1 MISAATLNSEL
12 INKIAQDFAQA
23 TSLAVVVVNIHG
35 DEISELFNFT
45 PFCQMMRQHPQ
56 LSTRCRM
63 SDRCG
68 GLEASKSD
76 QPCIYRCHAGLTDF
90 SIPLVIAGHLV
101 GFVLCGQVRLRNDDV
116 DLVDILNVDD
126 CWQADPELLN
136 EFRKVP
142 EMDYSRVMASADLL
156 KLIVEN
162 CLKKQLNFVVIKENK
177 SQSDSLRQ
185 TRAPGPHDNKMKKAL
200 RYIDAHLSDDLR
212 LEDVAS
218 HVYLSPYYFSKLFKK
233 YHGIG
238 FNAWVNQQRMASA
251 RELLCHSDWS
261 IASIA
266 RNLGFS
272 QTSYFC
278 KVFRQTYQVTPQ
290 VYRQQVSDNAAMEQA
305 INAEIQSL
313 IAACQRCPAKVVLV
327 TNEVGMGIVPESRLA
342 RHFRDIAGRVNQQ
355 LAAAAN
361 EVWLVVSGIGVKIK

>member
-1 MISAATLNSEL
+1 MISASALNSEL

-23 TSLAVVVVNIHG
+23 TGLAVVVVNIHG
-35 DEISELFNFT
+35 EEISELFNFT
-45 PFCQMMRQHPQ
+45 PFCQLMRQDPQ
-56 LSTRCRM
+56 HSARCRM

-68 GLEASKSD
+68 GLEASKSN

-101 GFVLCGQVRLRNDDV
+101 GFVLCGQVRLRNDV
-116 DLVDILNVDD
+116 ELVDILGIDDRWQDDPALMMAFENVP
-126 CWQADPELLN
+126 Q
-136 EFRKVP
+136 
-142 EMDYSRVMASADLL
+142 MDYSRVMASADLL

-162 CLKKQLNFVVIKENK
+162 YLKKQLNFVVIKDQQQATDAHR
-177 SQSDSLRQ
+177 SGRAQS
-185 TRAPGPHDNKMKKAL
+185 PHDSKMKKAL
-200 RYIDAHLSDDLR
+200 RYIDAHLSDELR
-212 LEDVAS
+212 LEEVAA

-238 FNAWVNQQRMASA
+238 FNAWVNRQRMASA
-251 RELLCHSDWS
+251 REMLCHSDWS

-290 VYRQQVSDNAAMEQA
+290 AFRLQINDNER
-305 INAEIQSL
+305 AE
-313 IAACQRCPAKVVLV
+313 
-327 TNEVGMGIVPESRLA
+327 
-342 RHFRDIAGRVNQQ
+342 
-355 LAAAAN
+355 
-361 EVWLVVSGIGVKIK
+361 

>member
-1 MISAATLNSEL
+1 MISASTLNSEL

-45 PFCQMMRQHPQ
+45 PFCQLMRQHPEH
-56 LSTRCRM
+56 SGRCRM

-68 GLEASKSD
+68 GLEASKKD
-76 QPCIYRCHAGLTDF
+76 QLCIYRCHAGLTDF

-101 GFVLCGQVRLRNDDV
+101 GFVLCGQVRLSNDV
-116 DLVDILNVDD
+116 ELVDILNVDD
-126 CWQADPELLN
+126 RWQDDPALVQA
-136 EFRKVP
+136 FRDVP
-142 EMDYSRVMASADLL
+142 EMDYSRVIASADLL

-162 CLKKQLNFVVIKENK
+162 CLKKQLNFVVIKDNP
-177 SQSDSLRQ
+177 SQNDPAQAS
-185 TRAPGPHDNKMKKAL
+185 RAPSPHDGKMKKAL
-200 RYIDAHLSDDLR
+200 RYIDAHLSDELR
-212 LEDVAS
+212 LEDVAA

-233 YHGIG
+233 YQGIG

-251 RELLCHSDWS
+251 KELLCHSDWS

-290 VYRQQVSDNAAMEQA
+290 AFRQQIRLRSGVSELQLPCFTAVR
-305 INAEIQSL
+305 AEIALMSGG
-313 IAACQRCPAKVVLV
+313 AFAV
-327 TNEVGMGIVPESRLA
+327 THHP
-342 RHFRDIAGRVNQQ
+342 
-355 LAAAAN
+355 
-361 EVWLVVSGIGVKIK
+361 VSS

>member
-1 MISAATLNSEL
+1 MISASTLNSEL

-45 PFCQMMRQHPQ
+45 PFCQLMRQHPEH
-56 LSTRCRM
+56 SGRCRM

-68 GLEASKSD
+68 GLEASKKD
-76 QPCIYRCHAGLTDF
+76 QLCIYRCHAGLTDF

-101 GFVLCGQVRLRNDDV
+101 GFVLCGQVRLSNDV
-116 DLVDILNVDD
+116 ELVDILNVDD
-126 CWQADPELLN
+126 RWQDDPAQ
-136 EFRKVP
+136 
-142 EMDYSRVMASADLL
+142 AS
-156 KLIVEN
+156 
-162 CLKKQLNFVVIKENK
+162 
-177 SQSDSLRQ
+177 
-185 TRAPGPHDNKMKKAL
+185 RAPSPHDGKMKKAL
-200 RYIDAHLSDDLR
+200 RYIDAHLSDELR
-212 LEDVAS
+212 LEDVAT

-233 YHGIG
+233 YQGIG

-251 RELLCHSDWS
+251 KELLCHSDWS

-290 VYRQQVSDNAAMEQA
+290 AFRQQ
-305 INAEIQSL
+305 INAGSQ
-313 IAACQRCPAKVVLV
+313 
-327 TNEVGMGIVPESRLA
+327 TES
-342 RHFRDIAGRVNQQ
+342 F
-355 LAAAAN
+355 
-361 EVWLVVSGIGVKIK
+361 

>member
-56 LSTRCRM
+56 LSIRCRM

-68 GLEASKSD
+68 GLESSKSD

-90 SIPLVIAGHLV
+90 SIPLVISGHLV

-177 SQSDSLRQ
+177 SHSDSVRQ
-185 TRAPGPHDNKMKKAL
+185 TRTPNPHDIKMKKAL

-290 VYRQQVSDNAAMEQA
+290 VYRQQISENTAAETA
-305 INAEIQSL
+305 
-313 IAACQRCPAKVVLV
+313 
-327 TNEVGMGIVPESRLA
+327 
-342 RHFRDIAGRVNQQ
+342 
-355 LAAAAN
+355 
-361 EVWLVVSGIGVKIK
+361 

>member
-1 MISAATLNSEL
+1 MISASALNSEL

-23 TSLAVVVVNIHG
+23 TGLAVVVVNIHG

-45 PFCQMMRQHPQ
+45 PFCQLMRQHPQ
-56 LSTRCRM
+56 HSTRCRM

-101 GFVLCGQVRLRNDDV
+101 GFVLCGQVRLSNDV
-116 DLVDILNVDD
+116 ELVDILNVDD
-126 CWQADPELLN
+126 RWQADPELLN
-136 EFRKVP
+136 EFRNVP
-142 EMDYSRVMASADLL
+142 EMDYSRVIASADLL

-162 CLKKQLNFVVIKENK
+162 CLKKQLNFVVIKDNPQQSEANK
-177 SQSDSLRQ
+177 TARGPS
-185 TRAPGPHDNKMKKAL
+185 PHDSKMKKAL
-200 RYIDAHLSDDLR
+200 RDIDAHLSDDLR

-233 YHGIG
+233 YQGIG
-238 FNAWVNQQRMASA
+238 FNAWVNRQRMVSA

-290 VYRQQVSDNAAMEQA
+290 AYRQQ
-305 INAEIQSL
+305 INENSHPPSI
-313 IAACQRCPAKVVLV
+313 
-327 TNEVGMGIVPESRLA
+327 
-342 RHFRDIAGRVNQQ
+342 
-355 LAAAAN
+355 
-361 EVWLVVSGIGVKIK
+361 

>member
-35 DEISELFNFT
+35 DEISELFNLT

-177 SQSDSLRQ
+177 SRSDSVRQ
-185 TRAPGPHDNKMKKAL
+185 TRAPNPHDNKMKKAL

-290 VYRQQVSDNAAMEQA
+290 VYRQQVSENAAMET
-305 INAEIQSL
+305 
-313 IAACQRCPAKVVLV
+313 V
-327 TNEVGMGIVPESRLA
+327 
-342 RHFRDIAGRVNQQ
+342 
-355 LAAAAN
+355 
-361 EVWLVVSGIGVKIK
+361 

>member
-1 MISAATLNSEL
+1 MISASTLNSEL

-45 PFCQMMRQHPQ
+45 PFCQLMRQHPQ
-56 LSTRCRM
+56 HSIRCRM

-101 GFVLCGQVRLRNDDV
+101 GFVLCGQVRLRNDDDV

-126 CWQADPELLN
+126 RWQADPELLN
-136 EFRKVP
+136 EFRNVP

-162 CLKKQLNFVVIKENK
+162 CLKKQLNFVVIK
-177 SQSDSLRQ
+177 DSAQPAEPARP
-185 TRAPGPHDNKMKKAL
+185 TRTASPHDSKMKKAL

-233 YHGIG
+233 YQGIG

-290 VYRQQVSDNAAMEQA
+290 AYRQK
-305 INAEIQSL
+305 INENLPAES
-313 IAACQRCPAKVVLV
+313 A
-327 TNEVGMGIVPESRLA
+327 
-342 RHFRDIAGRVNQQ
+342 
-355 LAAAAN
+355 
-361 EVWLVVSGIGVKIK
+361 

>member
-1 MISAATLNSEL
+1 MISASTLNSEL

-45 PFCQMMRQHPQ
+45 PFCQLMRQHPEH
-56 LSTRCRM
+56 SGRCRM

-68 GLEASKSD
+68 GLEASKKD
-76 QPCIYRCHAGLTDF
+76 QLCIYRCHAGLTDF

-101 GFVLCGQVRLRNDDV
+101 GFVLCGQVRLSNDV
-116 DLVDILNVDD
+116 ELVDILNVDD
-126 CWQADPELLN
+126 RWQDDPAQ
-136 EFRKVP
+136 
-142 EMDYSRVMASADLL
+142 AS
-156 KLIVEN
+156 
-162 CLKKQLNFVVIKENK
+162 
-177 SQSDSLRQ
+177 
-185 TRAPGPHDNKMKKAL
+185 RAPSPHDGKMKKAL
-200 RYIDAHLSDDLR
+200 RYIDAHLSDELR
-212 LEDVAS
+212 LEDVAA

-233 YHGIG
+233 YQGIG

-251 RELLCHSDWS
+251 KELLCHSDWS

-290 VYRQQVSDNAAMEQA
+290 AFRQQ
-305 INAEIQSL
+305 INAGSQ
-313 IAACQRCPAKVVLV
+313 
-327 TNEVGMGIVPESRLA
+327 TES
-342 RHFRDIAGRVNQQ
+342 F
-355 LAAAAN
+355 
-361 EVWLVVSGIGVKIK
+361 

>member
-45 PFCQMMRQHPQ
+45 SFCQMMRRHPQ

-177 SQSDSLRQ
+177 PYSDPLRQ
-185 TRAPGPHDNKMKKAL
+185 TRTPNPHDNKMKKAL

-233 YHGIG
+233 YHGID

-290 VYRQQVSDNAAMEQA
+290 VYRQQISENTAAETA
-305 INAEIQSL
+305 
-313 IAACQRCPAKVVLV
+313 
-327 TNEVGMGIVPESRLA
+327 
-342 RHFRDIAGRVNQQ
+342 
-355 LAAAAN
+355 
-361 EVWLVVSGIGVKIK
+361 

>member
-56 LSTRCRM
+56 LRTRCRM

-156 KLIVEN
+156 NLIVEN

-177 SQSDSLRQ
+177 SQSDSVRQ
-185 TRAPGPHDNKMKKAL
+185 TRAPNPHDNKMKKAL

-290 VYRQQVSDNAAMEQA
+290 VYRQQVSENAAMET
-305 INAEIQSL
+305 
-313 IAACQRCPAKVVLV
+313 V
-327 TNEVGMGIVPESRLA
+327 
-342 RHFRDIAGRVNQQ
+342 
-355 LAAAAN
+355 
-361 EVWLVVSGIGVKIK
+361 

>member
-35 DEISELFNFT
+35 DEISELFNFA

-101 GFVLCGQVRLRNDDV
+101 GFVLCGQVRLRNEDV

-177 SQSDSLRQ
+177 SQSDSVRQ
-185 TRAPGPHDNKMKKAL
+185 TRAPNPHDNKMKKAL

-290 VYRQQVSDNAAMEQA
+290 VYRQQVSENAAMET
-305 INAEIQSL
+305 
-313 IAACQRCPAKVVLV
+313 V
-327 TNEVGMGIVPESRLA
+327 
-342 RHFRDIAGRVNQQ
+342 
-355 LAAAAN
+355 
-361 EVWLVVSGIGVKIK
+361 

>member
-45 PFCQMMRQHPQ
+45 SFCQMMRRHPQ

-116 DLVDILNVDD
+116 YLVDILNVDD

-177 SQSDSLRQ
+177 PYSDPLRQ
-185 TRAPGPHDNKMKKAL
+185 TRTPNPHDNKMKKAL

-290 VYRQQVSDNAAMEQA
+290 VYRQQISENTAAETA
-305 INAEIQSL
+305 
-313 IAACQRCPAKVVLV
+313 
-327 TNEVGMGIVPESRLA
+327 
-342 RHFRDIAGRVNQQ
+342 
-355 LAAAAN
+355 
-361 EVWLVVSGIGVKIK
+361 

>member
-1 MISAATLNSEL
+1 
-12 INKIAQDFAQA
+12 
-23 TSLAVVVVNIHG
+23 
-35 DEISELFNFT
+35 
-45 PFCQMMRQHPQ
+45 
-56 LSTRCRM
+56 
-63 SDRCG
+63 
-68 GLEASKSD
+68 
-76 QPCIYRCHAGLTDF
+76 
-90 SIPLVIAGHLV
+90 
-101 GFVLCGQVRLRNDDV
+101 
-116 DLVDILNVDD
+116 
-126 CWQADPELLN
+126 
-136 EFRKVP
+136 
-142 EMDYSRVMASADLL
+142 MASADLL

-177 SQSDSLRQ
+177 LYSDPLRQ
-185 TRAPGPHDNKMKKAL
+185 TRTPNPHDNKMKKAL

-290 VYRQQVSDNAAMEQA
+290 VYRQQISENTAAETA
-305 INAEIQSL
+305 
-313 IAACQRCPAKVVLV
+313 
-327 TNEVGMGIVPESRLA
+327 
-342 RHFRDIAGRVNQQ
+342 
-355 LAAAAN
+355 
-361 EVWLVVSGIGVKIK
+361 

>member
-1 MISAATLNSEL
+1 MISASTLNSEL

-45 PFCQMMRQHPQ
+45 PFCQLMRQHPEH
-56 LSTRCRM
+56 

-68 GLEASKSD
+68 GLEASKKD
-76 QPCIYRCHAGLTDF
+76 QLCIYRCHAGLTDF

-101 GFVLCGQVRLRNDDV
+101 GFVLCGQVRLSNDV
-116 DLVDILNVDD
+116 ELVDILNVDD
-126 CWQADPELLN
+126 RWQDDPAQ
-136 EFRKVP
+136 
-142 EMDYSRVMASADLL
+142 AS
-156 KLIVEN
+156 
-162 CLKKQLNFVVIKENK
+162 
-177 SQSDSLRQ
+177 
-185 TRAPGPHDNKMKKAL
+185 RAPSPHDGKMKKAL
-200 RYIDAHLSDDLR
+200 RYIDAHLSDELR
-212 LEDVAS
+212 LEDVAA

-233 YHGIG
+233 YQGIG

-251 RELLCHSDWS
+251 KELLCHSDWS

-290 VYRQQVSDNAAMEQA
+290 AFRQQ
-305 INAEIQSL
+305 INAGSQ
-313 IAACQRCPAKVVLV
+313 
-327 TNEVGMGIVPESRLA
+327 TES
-342 RHFRDIAGRVNQQ
+342 F
-355 LAAAAN
+355 
-361 EVWLVVSGIGVKIK
+361 

>member
-177 SQSDSLRQ
+177 FQSDSVRQ
-185 TRAPGPHDNKMKKAL
+185 TRAPNPHDNKMKKAL

-218 HVYLSPYYFSKLFKK
+218 HVYLSPYYFSKIFKEETGENFIEYLTRVRIDKAKELLVDANVSVKEAGIQSGYSDPNYFSRIFKK
-233 YHGIG
+233 QMDMTPSEYK
-238 FNAWVNQQRMASA
+238 A
-251 RELLCHSDWS
+251 RY
-261 IASIA
+261 
-266 RNLGFS
+266 G
-272 QTSYFC
+272 
-278 KVFRQTYQVTPQ
+278 K
-290 VYRQQVSDNAAMEQA
+290 
-305 INAEIQSL
+305 
-313 IAACQRCPAKVVLV
+313 
-327 TNEVGMGIVPESRLA
+327 
-342 RHFRDIAGRVNQQ
+342 
-355 LAAAAN
+355 
-361 EVWLVVSGIGVKIK
+361 

>member
-45 PFCQMMRQHPQ
+45 PFCQMMRQHPP

-290 VYRQQVSDNAAMEQA
+290 VYRQQVSDNAAMET
-305 INAEIQSL
+305 
-313 IAACQRCPAKVVLV
+313 V
-327 TNEVGMGIVPESRLA
+327 
-342 RHFRDIAGRVNQQ
+342 
-355 LAAAAN
+355 
-361 EVWLVVSGIGVKIK
+361 

>member
-45 PFCQMMRQHPQ
+45 PFFQMMRQHPQ

-177 SQSDSLRQ
+177 FQSDSVRQ
-185 TRAPGPHDNKMKKAL
+185 TRAPNPHDNKMKKAL

-290 VYRQQVSDNAAMEQA
+290 VYRQQVNENAAMET
-305 INAEIQSL
+305 
-313 IAACQRCPAKVVLV
+313 V
-327 TNEVGMGIVPESRLA
+327 
-342 RHFRDIAGRVNQQ
+342 
-355 LAAAAN
+355 
-361 EVWLVVSGIGVKIK
+361 